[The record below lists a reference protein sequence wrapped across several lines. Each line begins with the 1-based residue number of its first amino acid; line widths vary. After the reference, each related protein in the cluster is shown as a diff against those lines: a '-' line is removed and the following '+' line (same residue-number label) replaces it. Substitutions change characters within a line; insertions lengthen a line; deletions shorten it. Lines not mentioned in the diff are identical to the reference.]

1 MWFIRRVS
9 LLTFYMSV
17 LSDGKTM
24 NGILIVALFLSLERN
39 IERFGIWVQLSQG
52 IGLDLNVILLH
63 FILHGML
70 YVGADDVYRVTFYF
84 PNHSKSRIK
93 TWHYITDKKLVVD
106 VN

>member
-1 MWFIRRVS
+1 
-9 LLTFYMSV
+9 
-17 LSDGKTM
+17 
-24 NGILIVALFLSLERN
+24 
-39 IERFGIWVQLSQG
+39 
-52 IGLDLNVILLH
+52 
-63 FILHGML
+63 ML